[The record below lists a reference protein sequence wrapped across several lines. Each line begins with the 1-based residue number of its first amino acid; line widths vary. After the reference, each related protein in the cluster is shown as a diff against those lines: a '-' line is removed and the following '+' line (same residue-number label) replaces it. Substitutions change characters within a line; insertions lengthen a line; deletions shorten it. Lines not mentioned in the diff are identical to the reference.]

1 MKYKIITKVISLSK
15 RIKFKYGLSGKTS
28 IMGFK
33 SREEALKFLSKL
45 GGKRNDKKTKE
56 TKKKS
61 KKSTNKS
68 K

>member
-1 MKYKIITKVISLSK
+1 MNYKIITKVISLSK

-45 GGKRNDKKTKE
+45 GGKNDKKREE

-61 KKSTNKS
+61 KKGTKNQ
-68 K
+68 

>member
-1 MKYKIITKVISLSK
+1 MKYEIITKVISLSK

-28 IMGFK
+28 IMGFR

-45 GGKRNDKKTKE
+45 GGKNDKKREE

-61 KKSTNKS
+61 KKGTNKS

>member
-1 MKYKIITKVISLSK
+1 MKYEIITKVISLSK

-45 GGKRNDKKTKE
+45 GGKNDKKREE

-61 KKSTNKS
+61 KKGTKNQ
-68 K
+68 

>member
-1 MKYKIITKVISLSK
+1 MKYEIITKVISLSK

-28 IMGFK
+28 IMGFR

-45 GGKRNDKKTKE
+45 GGKNDKKREE

-61 KKSTNKS
+61 KKGTKNQ
-68 K
+68 